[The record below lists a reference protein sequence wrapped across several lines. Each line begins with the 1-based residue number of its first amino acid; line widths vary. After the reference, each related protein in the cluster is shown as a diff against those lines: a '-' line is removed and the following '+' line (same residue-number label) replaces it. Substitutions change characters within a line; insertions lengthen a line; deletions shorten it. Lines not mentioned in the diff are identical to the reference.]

1 MNQLI
6 NRMIRAAKLEV
17 DLYEEVEADVSATPQ
32 AAAVVVISSLA
43 TGLGAYSIV
52 GLGGVVVV
60 AVTALLGWLASATVI
75 YVIGAKLLPEPQTE
89 ADIGQLL
96 RTLGFASAPGIMRI
110 FGSIPIL
117 GAIAVVAAFFWTLV
131 ATVIAVRQALDYE
144 STGRAVAVCILGFI
158 VQVFILSVL
167 LRPFVADGV

>member
-17 DLYEEVEADVSATPQ
+17 DLYEEVEADGSATPQ

-43 TGLGAYSIV
+43 TGLGAYSVV

-60 AVTALLGWLASATVI
+60 AVTALLGWVASATVI
-75 YVIGAKLLPEPQTE
+75 YVIGAKLLPEPNR

-96 RTLGFASAPGIMRI
+96 RTLGFSSAPGVIRI
-110 FGSIPIL
+110 FGSIPII
-117 GAIAVVAAFFWTLV
+117 GAIAVIVAFIWTLV

-144 STGRAVAVCILGFI
+144 STGRAIAVCILGFI

-167 LRPFVADGV
+167 LRPFVAGGV